1 MKYSGL
7 LKGLSVL
14 CVSGAILFCSANA
27 EGLEGTIQATSL
39 NIRDGADA
47 NALVITSVPAKTI
60 VTVISQTGDF
70 YKVKYNGVTGYAAA
84 EYIAVSGNTSPAGK
98 EGKTVCGSVNMRA
111 GSSAAYDIIAVL
123 PADAKVEIEAKE
135 NDFYKVTYQNKT
147 GYISCKFIEVIF
159 EEEPTAEIQT
169 LNFKG
174 FINVNNVNMRKSA
187 SSSSPILY
195 QLQYG
200 TEVTV
205 TGSENGFYKIRY
217 NGVNGYIASNYISR
231 SVQPTAK
238 TTASATKSPTP
249 LPKATNTPKTEQ
261 ANFTGYI
268 NIDKVNMRSEAS
280 AASEIIYQLSK
291 GTAVQV
297 TGITDGFYKVKYNN
311 HTGFIKTDYVS
322 KKNVSVSSTATAN
335 VTPASTVQV
344 SSAKG
349 TGYVSSDTLNVRQG
363 PGKQYD
369 IILILHKNDSV
380 TLTGDTGEYYR
391 IQVNGKTGYVSKDYI
406 SLSKPSAKVAVN
418 VTSAPTAKASVQQ
431 SSAPNVTS
439 YNAKGIVSSTSV
451 NMRSMPTT
459 SAEIIYKI
467 SQNTEFEITGISG
480 DFYRV
485 KYSGKTG
492 YVAKDYVRISD
503 GKSSQTTAP
512 KSSSSASYS
521 VKSMSDTGRV
531 NSGTL
536 NVREAPSSAAGII
549 GKLSVNESVKIT
561 GISGDY
567 YRISYN
573 GSTGYVMTSYVTLSS
588 AKPTVSATA
597 TKQPVSTSDFK
608 NVNQQGFIS
617 SDQVNLR
624 KEPSTG
630 SSSLALLSKNTS
642 VTVLA
647 QNDTWYKIKC
657 GNTTGY
663 IVKSY
668 VKLGTAST
676 PKATQK
682 PSATSSFTSV
692 NSNGMITTDGVNLRK
707 SASTDSESLCRLN
720 ANTAVKVTAQNNDFY
735 KVTYNG
741 KTGYIVKNYVKLVTS
756 TAKPVVTA
764 APSKSQFAKCTS
776 ISQLGDAPGYLSMG
790 NTGTDVEKLQQALKI
805 KGFYA
810 GTVDGKFGQSTKDAV
825 LSYQKKAG
833 LSQTGKADYATIK
846 KLFGKV
852 SVTSV
857 ADDPKMNGITRI
869 SDITVPAT
877 SKKGNSGKNV
887 LALQQALKIKGF
899 YKAPITST
907 FDTNTY
913 NAVISYQK
921 ARGISQTGEADFTTI
936 KALFGTN
943 AANYTYVTEEIIW
956 FKGGSEI
963 IPKGAVFTVKD
974 VSTGLT
980 YRAKRWSGGNHMD
993 CEPLTAEDTAIMKR
1007 IYGGSWS
1014 WTRHAILVLY
1024 NGHVYAGSQNAMPH
1038 GTSTISNNNF
1048 DGHYCIHF
1056 TGSMTHG
1063 SKKVDP
1069 DHQAAI
1075 KRALKA
1081 KW

>member
-27 EGLEGTIQATSL
+27 EGMEGTIQATSL
-39 NIRDGADA
+39 NIRDDADA
-47 NALVITSVPAKTI
+47 SALVITSVPAKTV
-60 VTVISQTGDF
+60 VTVLSQTGDF
-70 YKVKYNGVTGYAAA
+70 YKVKYNGVIGYAAT
-84 EYIAVSGNTSPAGK
+84 EYIAVSGNTSPTGK
-98 EGKTVCGSVNMRA
+98 DGKTVCGNVNMRA

-159 EEEPTAEIQT
+159 EEEQIAQIQT

-174 FINVNNVNMRKSA
+174 YINVNNVNMRKSA

-205 TGSENGFYKIRY
+205 TGSENGFYKIKY
-217 NGVNGYIASNYISR
+217 KGVNGYISSDYISR

-238 TTASATKSPTP
+238 TTVSVTNSPTHRP
-249 LPKATNTPKTEQ
+249 AVTSTPKTEQ
-261 ANFTGYI
+261 ANFTGYV
-268 NIDKVNMRSEAS
+268 NTDKVNMRSEAS

-297 TGITDGFYKVKYNN
+297 TGITDDFYRIKYNN
-311 HTGFIKTDYVS
+311 HTGFIKTDYIS
-322 KKNVSVSSTATAN
+322 KKNVSSPSATAS
-335 VTPASTVQV
+335 PASTVQI

-349 TGYVSSDTLNVRQG
+349 TGYVSSDTLNMRQG
-363 PGKQYD
+363 PGKQYE

-380 TLTGDTGEYYR
+380 KITGDTDEYYR

-406 SLSKPSAKVAVN
+406 STSNPSAKATVN
-418 VTSAPTAKASVQQ
+418 VTSVPTAKTSVKQN
-431 SSAPNVTS
+431 SAPDVTP
-439 YNAKGIVSSTSV
+439 YNAKGIVSSSSV
-451 NMRSMPTT
+451 NMRALPTT
-459 SAEIIYKI
+459 SAEIINKI
-467 SQNTEFEITGISG
+467 SQNIEIEITGISG

-485 KYSGKTG
+485 MYSGKTG

-503 GKSSQTTAP
+503 GNSSKTSTP
-512 KSSSSASYS
+512 KPSSSASYN

-536 NVREAPSSAAGII
+536 NVREAPSSAAEII
-549 GKLSVNESVKIT
+549 GKLSINESVEIT

-573 GSTGYVMTSYVTLSS
+573 NSTGYVMTSYVTLSS

-597 TKQPVSTSDFK
+597 TKQSVSTSDFK

-630 SSSLALLSKNTS
+630 SASLTLLSKNTS
-642 VTVLA
+642 VTILS

-668 VKLGTAST
+668 VKLGTVST

-682 PSATSSFTSV
+682 PAASSSFISV
-692 NSNGMITTDGVNLRK
+692 SSNGMITTDGVNLRK
-707 SASTDSESLCRLN
+707 SASTDSESLGRLN
-720 ANTAVKVTAQNNDFY
+720 ANTVVKVTAQNNEFY

-756 TAKPVVTA
+756 TAKPAVTA

-805 KGFYA
+805 KGLYT

-921 ARGISQTGEADFTTI
+921 ARGISQTGEADFATI
-936 KALFGTN
+936 KALFGAN

-1014 WTRHAILVLY
+1014 WTRHAVLVLY